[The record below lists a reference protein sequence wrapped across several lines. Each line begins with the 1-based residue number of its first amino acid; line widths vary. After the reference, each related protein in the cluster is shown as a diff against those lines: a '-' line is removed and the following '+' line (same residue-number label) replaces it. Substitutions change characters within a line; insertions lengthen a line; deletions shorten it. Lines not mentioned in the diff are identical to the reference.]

1 MRGECVMSLF
11 NKVVERMID
20 EKISRKKRK
29 RLIIFI
35 TIITLLSMVTST
47 VAWFSVNTFAGVDNL
62 DLHISVSAQL
72 KVGMENYGTDLSRYG
87 KVITNEMIDSY
98 LAKSNTSLKDTLL
111 DPVTTTDGVRFT
123 NRSGAVREA
132 NRRSYLEFQCYFIAT
147 EEMWVHLT
155 TESTTVGLD
164 DGTKVTSTS
173 PSPQNEVTQC
183 TRVDFTTQTNGT
195 AIYEPNK
202 GTPVNGQNTFDLP
215 SGAMVY
221 SDSTRLFHLEA
232 LTPTLVTVRV
242 WIDGEDPQ
250 CDDDVQ
256 NANLGVQLGFI
267 GCDNNNQPIS

>member
-1 MRGECVMSLF
+1 MSLF

>member
-98 LAKSNTSLKDTLL
+98 LAKSNTNLKDTLL

>member
-1 MRGECVMSLF
+1 MSF
-11 NKVVERMID
+11 FSKIIDKMMNEKV
-20 EKISRKKRK
+20 SRHKRK

-35 TIITLLSMVTST
+35 SIITLLSMVTTT

-62 DLHISVSAQL
+62 NLNISVSAQL
-72 KVGMENYGTDLSRYG
+72 KVGMENYGTDLTRYS
-87 KVITNEMIDSY
+87 KEITNQMIDSY
-98 LAKSNTSLKDTLL
+98 LAKSNTSLAQTVL

-123 NRSGAVREA
+123 NRSGALRQA
-132 NRRSYLEFQCYFIAT
+132 NSRSYLEFQCYFIAT

-155 TESTTVGLD
+155 TESTEVGKN
-164 DGTKVTSTS
+164 DGTRVTSTS

-202 GTPVNGQNTFDLP
+202 GTPVNGQTTFDLP
-215 SGAMVY
+215 SGTMVY
-221 SDSTRLFHLEA
+221 SNSTRLFHLDA
-232 LTPTLVTVRV
+232 LTPTLVTIRV

-256 NANLGVQLGFI
+256 NANLGIQLGFI
-267 GCDNNNQPIS
+267 GCDNNNQPIA